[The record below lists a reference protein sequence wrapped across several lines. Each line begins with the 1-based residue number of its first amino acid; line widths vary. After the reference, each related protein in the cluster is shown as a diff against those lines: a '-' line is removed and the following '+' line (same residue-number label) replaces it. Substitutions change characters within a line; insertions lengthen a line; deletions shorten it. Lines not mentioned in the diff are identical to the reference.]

1 LDKATQKKELD
12 AKIIQA
18 GMFNEKA
25 SDQDRQK
32 KLEDLIR
39 KDYEDDEEAD
49 GADNEI
55 PNDEQVNMLLK
66 RDDDEYELFTRM
78 D

>member
-1 LDKATQKKELD
+1 MNKATQKKDLD

-25 SDQDRQK
+25 SDMERQK

-39 KDYEDDEEAD
+39 KDYEEE
-49 GADNEI
+49 E
-55 PNDEQVNMLLK
+55 
-66 RDDDEYELFTRM
+66 
-78 D
+78 